1 MSYEAFHHSS
11 SPVHYSI
18 PPNVDTHTPTT
29 LKLTSRCTAQWSII
43 TVYWHYAWTGT
54 FEPTI

>member
-1 MSYEAFHHSS
+1 MKHSTI
-11 SPVHYSI
+11 PVVHVHYFI

-29 LKLTSRCTAQWSII
+29 LKLTSRCTVQWSII
-43 TVYWHYAWTGT
+43 TVYWRYAWTGT